1 VDPERRTAALVARVP
16 ACARLVAALALLA
29 AACPQAHGQTDVR
42 AWSAAGQVFVVW
54 KVDTELPL
62 TYDVYR
68 STSSIT
74 STAQGTLAGRVFQP
88 EWSGTR
94 LKIVSGQA
102 TWRVPTV
109 SGGTYQLAA
118 NEGLFVFTPRA
129 AANEHFAVVRNGST
143 VITAAN
149 RTASSI
155 AVAYDPASQ
164 PVSCHLQLAGV
175 TTRGYPFRTYAMWV
189 DGRDDPSDA
198 RPDYPVMANAAKHGA
213 PHVFTVYEP
222 KAGLPVGPFPATV
235 CLHGGGPSGTH
246 WSWAPESVHYAN
258 DGGDPLGW
266 RPREPL
272 VAVATVGI
280 RVCKRAYRDRPGCPG
295 VQAGLAWNVR
305 HRLIVRATRR
315 SGKSSEGVHR
325 LRMPKPRS

>member
-102 TWRVPTV
+102 TWRVP
-109 SGGTYQLAA
+109 
-118 NEGLFVFTPRA
+118 R
-129 AANEHFAVVRNGST
+129 
-143 VITAAN
+143 
-149 RTASSI
+149 
-155 AVAYDPASQ
+155 
-164 PVSCHLQLAGV
+164 
-175 TTRGYPFRTYAMWV
+175 
-189 DGRDDPSDA
+189 
-198 RPDYPVMANAAKHGA
+198 
-213 PHVFTVYEP
+213 
-222 KAGLPVGPFPATV
+222 
-235 CLHGGGPSGTH
+235 
-246 WSWAPESVHYAN
+246 
-258 DGGDPLGW
+258 
-266 RPREPL
+266 
-272 VAVATVGI
+272 
-280 RVCKRAYRDRPGCPG
+280 
-295 VQAGLAWNVR
+295 
-305 HRLIVRATRR
+305 
-315 SGKSSEGVHR
+315 
-325 LRMPKPRS
+325 